1 MTVPGRPGA
10 RAAWLGSR
18 AIVMTAPLDG
28 NGADAE
34 ASLSL
39 AGVDAELETAATP
52 YGENGTGGLL
62 VVARVPAGMDG
73 LGEEAKV
80 TVRSGSEHASARA
93 PEVALGVAG
102 LRGLLRNELGALDAD
117 ERRRVIEFVLSA
129 TADGLRGPGAL
140 NLARGLGDI
149 REALREQLPRTGI
162 SYDEPQAVQID
173 GIFAVDENSFWVR
186 GWVHDAD
193 GTLHSL
199 VAVSPEGERVDLLD
213 GAYRHARLETQEMYA
228 AAGHSGT
235 ARHGFMKLLSLAA
248 PSHLAEGWVAEL
260 RTTDGVALEAAMP
273 AVERRAER
281 VRAHL
286 LNDLTAERPGE
297 DELVREHVHPA
308 IVRIQEQL
316 AAEVAIDT
324 VVEVGADH
332 PRSPELTVIVPLYKR
347 IDFVEHQI
355 AHFAHDPELAA
366 ADLLYVLDSPEIADN
381 LLDSVHALSVLHR
394 IPMRVAVMAR
404 NAGYSGANNA
414 GVSVARGRRVVL
426 LNSDVIPDRPGW
438 LGKMSTFY
446 EATPNIGA
454 LGPKLL
460 YEDDSVQHAGLYFYP
475 DPAARVWRN
484 HHYFKGMHRDF
495 PSANVAR
502 VVPAVTAACLMV
514 DRDLY
519 EQAGGLS
526 HAYVQ
531 GGYEDSDL
539 CLRLIELGR
548 QNWYM
553 PGAELYH
560 LEAQSYT
567 SERRK
572 LAGFYNVWLHTHRWN
587 DRIQEVSKE
596 HGPPPRPRKDS
607 ALAEPWR

>member
-1 MTVPGRPGA
+1 MTLPGRPGA
-10 RAAWLGSR
+10 RAAWLGNR
-18 AIVMTAPLDG
+18 AILLAVPLDG
-28 NGADAE
+28 TGANVE
-34 ASLSL
+34 ASIALPS
-39 AGVDAELETAATP
+39 GDTVLETAVMP
-52 YGENGTGGLL
+52 YGANGTGGLL
-62 VVARVPAGMDG
+62 VVGRVPAGVEG
-73 LGEEAKV
+73 AGEGAEV
-80 TVRSGSEHASARA
+80 TVRSGSEGLSTRA
-93 PEVALGVAG
+93 PEPALGVAG
-102 LRGLLRNELGALDAD
+102 LRALIRNELGALDAE

-129 TADGLRGPGAL
+129 TADGLYGPGAL

-149 REALREQLPRTGI
+149 REALREQLPRTTL
-162 SYDEPQAVQID
+162 SYDDPQALQID
-173 GIFAVDENSFWVR
+173 AIFAIDDNTFWVR

-193 GTLHSL
+193 GTLESL
-199 VAVSPEGERVDLLD
+199 VAVSPEGMRVDLLD

-228 AAGHSGT
+228 AAGHAGT
-235 ARHGFMKLLSLAA
+235 ARHGFMNLISLTS
-248 PSHLAEGWVAEL
+248 PSHLPEGWVAEL
-260 RTTDGVALEAAMP
+260 RATGGGALEVAMP
-273 AVERRAER
+273 PVERRTER

-286 LNDLTAERPGE
+286 LNDMTAERPGE
-297 DELVREHVHPA
+297 EELLRDHVHPA
-308 IVRIQEQL
+308 IARIQERL
-316 AAEVAIDT
+316 AEGISVDT
-324 VVEVGADH
+324 VVEIGEGH
-332 PRSPELTVIVPLYKR
+332 PQSPELTVIVPLYKR

-381 LLDSVHALSVLHR
+381 LLDSAHALSALHR
-394 IPMRVAVMAR
+394 IPLRIAVMAR
-404 NAGYSGANNA
+404 NTGYSGANNA
-414 GVSVARGRRVVL
+414 GVSVARGRRIVL

-438 LGKMSTFY
+438 LGKMSAFY
-446 EATPNIGA
+446 EATPDIGA

-460 YEDDSVQHAGLYFYP
+460 YEDDSVQHAGLYFYR
-475 DPAARVWRN
+475 DRGAGVWRN

-495 PSANVAR
+495 PAANVAR

-531 GGYEDSDL
+531 GGYEDSDF

-567 SERRK
+567 TERRK
-572 LAGFYNVWLHTHRWN
+572 QAGVYNVWLHTHRWN
-587 DRIQEVSKE
+587 DRIEEVSKE
-596 HGPPPRPRKDS
+596 HGPPPRPSKDS